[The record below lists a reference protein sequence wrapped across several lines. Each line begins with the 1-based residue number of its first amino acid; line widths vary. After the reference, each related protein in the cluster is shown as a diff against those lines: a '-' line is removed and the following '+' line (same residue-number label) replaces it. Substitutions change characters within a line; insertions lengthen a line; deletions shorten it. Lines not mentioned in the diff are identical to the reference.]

1 MWKVVGEAGPSTY
14 MNEEVLSH
22 NGPQLPNGPFTVG
35 KGPWGD
41 DMELFPFSVLRETL
55 GSIIMEQWFGG
66 DSESEMRL

>member
-1 MWKVVGEAGPSTY
+1 MWKVVGEAEPSTY

-41 DMELFPFSVLRETL
+41 DMELFPFSV
-55 GSIIMEQWFGG
+55 
-66 DSESEMRL
+66 